1 MLELNEREKLERER
15 DTRREREKKKEGGR
29 EGGEAGVRRE
39 GKARQGKDFLG
50 EKSSLWQKDLKKVNY
65 HPSRPIQFHAPF
77 RKHLFLE
84 GHSFRFVTICPS

>member
-1 MLELNEREKLERER
+1 MRER
-15 DTRREREKKKEGGR
+15 DTHREREKKKEGGR

>member
-1 MLELNEREKLERER
+1 MMLENAVLGGWLCAWVKWEREVRER

-50 EKSSLWQKDLKKVNY
+50 EKSSLWQKDLKK
-65 HPSRPIQFHAPF
+65 S
-77 RKHLFLE
+77 
-84 GHSFRFVTICPS
+84 